1 MCFFHTQRRMSFFEL
16 SLREVVKP
24 GPREARGAGVLGSRV
39 DINACALWKRV
50 HQGTRIAVRSSSP
63 ERAEGEAGA
72 CSRTGRLSSRRLCR
86 QSRPPFAA
94 LASAMAQSPHKSPGE
109 RDGCELEAAAAP
121 PGARR
126 LVTSLDVLPS
136 DGGGRCAHRPDRAV
150 LAGSP
155 DAYRVYRVALV
166 AGGIAGA
173 SVCAQQRARMRLRMC
188 LRDHEVHSHQ
198 VCECACAHMHGVRV
212 GIGCVD

>member
-1 MCFFHTQRRMSFFEL
+1 MQQDWTSEQPQAQA
-16 SLREVVKP
+16 KP
-24 GPREARGAGVLGSRV
+24 A
-39 DINACALWKRV
+39 
-50 HQGTRIAVRSSSP
+50 
-63 ERAEGEAGA
+63 
-72 CSRTGRLSSRRLCR
+72 
-86 QSRPPFAA
+86 PFAA
-94 LASAMAQSPHKSPGE
+94 IAMAQSPHKSPGE
-109 RDGCELEAAAAP
+109 RDSCELGAAAAP

-198 VCECACAHMHGVRV
+198 VCECAARTCMV
-212 GIGCVD
+212 CE